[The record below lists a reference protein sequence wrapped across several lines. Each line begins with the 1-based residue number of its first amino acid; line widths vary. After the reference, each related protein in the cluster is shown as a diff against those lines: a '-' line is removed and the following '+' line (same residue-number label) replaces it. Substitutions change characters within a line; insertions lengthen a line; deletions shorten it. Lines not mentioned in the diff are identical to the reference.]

1 MLNISAHW
9 MLNQVSESSH
19 FYQEMDSVPFFQ
31 DEDSKSAVCLLF
43 LFTFFC
49 LQFFVYIFSAAAV
62 GKVISSTC
70 KAAKSIQENGLD
82 TDYHHLFDRASHDL
96 DVAAKYLRYSAEE
109 EINLTNGELVMK
121 VTIRSNTLGPII
133 YCIED

>member
-1 MLNISAHW
+1 M
-9 MLNQVSESSH
+9 Q
-19 FYQEMDSVPFFQ
+19 YQQF
-31 DEDSKSAVCLLF
+31 AYNY
-43 LFTFFC
+43 LFTFF
-49 LQFFVYIFSAAAV
+49 SAAAI

-82 TDYHHLFDRASHDL
+82 ETDFHHLFDRASHDL

-121 VTIRSNTLGPII
+121 VK
-133 YCIED
+133 IEFNHLFD

>member
-1 MLNISAHW
+1 M
-9 MLNQVSESSH
+9 Q
-19 FYQEMDSVPFFQ
+19 YQKF
-31 DEDSKSAVCLLF
+31 AYN
-43 LFTFFC
+43 
-49 LQFFVYIFSAAAV
+49 FFVYIFSAAAI

-82 TDYHHLFDRASHDL
+82 ETDFHHLFDRASHDL

-121 VTIRSNTLGPII
+121 VKIGFN
-133 YCIED
+133 